1 MTTQQETT
9 QPHSIAGLFNVQA
22 PAAATVNVF
31 TDDNHFSIPLLDGKY
46 QFRKE
51 LLRDVLAFLRDPDG
65 DGFYFFGHYG
75 TGKTSLPYQIAAR
88 LNYPVQSY
96 TAHGRMEFDDLV
108 GTWKLVNG
116 TMEFLHGPL
125 AIAMREGHIF
135 ILNEIDQADPG
146 QLAGLHDII
155 EGHPLVIATNGGV
168 VIRAHK
174 DFRFIV
180 NGNSNGTGDSTGLYQ
195 GVNQL
200 NIAFMDRF
208 RVVEVGYPSE
218 DIEASI
224 LESKSP
230 ELPEQIRTNMIAI
243 ANKVRRLYIGGEE
256 TATPLTI
263 TMSTR
268 ALCRWAKLAVV
279 FRNAPNSLEYAL
291 NQSLLAKAE
300 PEQQIAI
307 IEIAKGV
314 FGKTWSQEDL
324 Q

>member
-1 MTTQQETT
+1 MTTQHSTT
-9 QPHSIAGLFNVQA
+9 QPQSIAGLFNVPA

-31 TDDNHFSIPLLDGKY
+31 TDETNAFIPALDNKY

-51 LLRDVLAFLRDPDG
+51 TLRDVLAYLRDPDG
-65 DGFYFFGHYG
+65 DGMYFFGHYG
-75 TGKTSLPYQIAAR
+75 TGKTSLPYQVAAR

-125 AIAMREGHIF
+125 AVAMREGHLF
-135 ILNEIDQADPG
+135 MLNEIDQADPG

-155 EGHPLVIATNGGV
+155 EGHPLVIATNGGE
-168 VIRAHK
+168 VIRAHEN
-174 DFRFIV
+174 FRFIA

-208 RVVEVGYPSE
+208 RVVEVEYPSE
-218 DIEASI
+218 DIEAAI
-224 LESKSP
+224 LESKTP
-230 ELPEQIRTNMIAI
+230 ELPEPIRANMIAI
-243 ANKVRRLYIGGEE
+243 ANKIRKLYIGGEE
-256 TATPLTI
+256 TATPLTL

-268 ALCRWAKLAVV
+268 SLCRWAKLAVV

-300 PEQQIAI
+300 PEQKIAI
-307 IEIAKGV
+307 TEIAKGV
-314 FGKTWSQEDL
+314 FGNTWSQENS